1 MRNGWI
7 TAAAVAV
14 LAIGACDD
22 QPTQPAA
29 SGAETAEPLSS
40 HALPFADQATGEE
53 LAGTETFVAPSTNAL
68 NFNQQVPN
76 RVGQSAPYVL
86 HEGTDIGDITLMFVN
101 EAPGLAFF
109 EVRIDGETIGTDPH
123 PIVSTTVVHPTT
135 GQVALIDDVVH
146 PGVSVPS
153 GAGPVVQTFE
163 ADELVE
169 VRLALG
175 GERDWD
181 FDWTAFHVPST
192 ADARDAC
199 KNGGWEALGFR
210 NQGKCIQHMNTGN

>member
-7 TAAAVAV
+7 TASLAV

-22 QPTQPAA
+22 QPTQPVAYDAA
-29 SGAETAEPLSS
+29 TAEPLSS
-40 HALPFADQATGEE
+40 HVFADQATGEE
-53 LAGTETFVAPSTNAL
+53 LAGSETFVAPSTNAW

-76 RVGQSAPYVL
+76 RVGQSAPYVV
-86 HEGTDIGDITLMFVN
+86 HEGTDIGEITLKFVN
-101 EAPGLAFF
+101 EAPGGAYF
-109 EVRIDGETIGTDPH
+109 EVRIDGETAGTTAH
-123 PIVSTTVVHPTT
+123 PIVSTSVEHPTT
-135 GQVALIDDVVH
+135 GQVALIDDVIHDLVV
-146 PGVSVPS
+146 GVPND
-153 GAGPVVQTFE
+153 AAPVIETFDAE
-163 ADELVE
+163 ELVE

-199 KNGGWEALGFR
+199 KDGGWEELGFR
-210 NQGKCIQHMNTGN
+210 NQGKCIQHMNTGK